1 MIYVQNSGRVPAVQP
16 VNINPNDTA
25 TATPTATAQCGNALV
40 SGNYGTSLTIATE
53 NDIIVNGDIKHA
65 DSDDVM
71 LGLIANGFVRVR
83 HNVTWNGPAPTAT
96 TTRPARS
103 TVRSMPP
110 S

>member
-1 MIYVQNSGRVPAVQP
+1 M
-16 VNINPNDTA
+16 
-25 TATPTATAQCGNALV
+25 V
-40 SGNYGTSLTIATE
+40 SGTTTTSLTIATE

-83 HNVTWNGPAPTAT
+83 HNVPGTAAPTAT
-96 TTRPARS
+96 TTPPARS
-103 TVRSMPP
+103 TVRSTRP